1 MAASASTTSSPSS
14 EVRLPHPDLG
24 VPISDERKDRIN
36 KELLNKEVRVLD
48 FTVLLNNAA
57 MLKKEKEENY
67 RGEIPEENEYCRPCP
82 I

>member
-1 MAASASTTSSPSS
+1 MSTRSSRLLSKRQTSATEVSAFTTSSPSF
-14 EVRLPHPDLG
+14 EVPPTHSDLG

-57 MLKKEKEENY
+57 MLKKEKE
-67 RGEIPEENEYCRPCP
+67 
-82 I
+82 

>member
-1 MAASASTTSSPSS
+1 MSTRSSKLLSKRQTSATEASASTTSSPSF
-14 EVRLPHPDLG
+14 EVPLPHSDLG

-57 MLKKEKEENY
+57 MLKKEKE
-67 RGEIPEENEYCRPCP
+67 
-82 I
+82 

>member
-1 MAASASTTSSPSS
+1 MTLSLLF
-14 EVRLPHPDLG
+14 EVPPPNSDLG

-67 RGEIPEENEYCRPCP
+67 RGEIPE
-82 I
+82 

>member
-1 MAASASTTSSPSS
+1 MTLSLLF
-14 EVRLPHPDLG
+14 EVPPPNLDLG

-67 RGEIPEENEYCRPCP
+67 RGEIPE
-82 I
+82 